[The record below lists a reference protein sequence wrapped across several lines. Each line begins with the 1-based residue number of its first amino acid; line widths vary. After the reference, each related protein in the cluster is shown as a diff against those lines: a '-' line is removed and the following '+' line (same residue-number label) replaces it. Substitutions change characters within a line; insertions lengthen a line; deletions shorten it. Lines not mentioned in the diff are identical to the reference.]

1 MRRVAP
7 ILKGG
12 THPWPDDLTVVDSL
26 PNGDEFI
33 AIEALAEWLKIDAVR
48 VVVNP
53 D

>member
-1 MRRVAP
+1 VAP

-33 AIEALAEWLKIDAVR
+33 AIEALAEWPKIDAVR